1 MLTVITDHWYTL
13 TLPKQKGSQTLYQG
27 ARILNNRGL
36 GLVPMARCLSLK
48 YTKLILRPADSRP
61 TLLTRRPYGHFL
73 SSPLYLYHP
82 YNSHCRSFLAFLCVR
97 LLFFSNLQF
106 LCNHQTSMQL
116 CRFRERLSTTKAQ
129 RSFYFS
135 TGCLPAAEAVCVSR
149 TSVGCCRTPP
159 FHLTT
164 MTSPGSSPLTLA
176 GLWNVSSLPK
186 WFSLSQMDGNL
197 VSSAKPGPGIRQFF
211 SWAKT
216 PRTLCSISPAP
227 IYGNTVG
234 SVIWGRQLYEAEGH
248 IDIRM
253 G

>member
-61 TLLTRRPYGHFL
+61 TLLTRRLYGHFL

-82 YNSHCRSFLAFLCVR
+82 YNSHCRSFLDFLCVR

-135 TGCLPAAEAVCVSR
+135 TGCLPAAEVVCVSR

-159 FHLTT
+159 FHSTT
-164 MTSPGSSPLTLA
+164 MTSPGSSPTNSCWSLECQLSPQTAQLEPDGWQS
-176 GLWNVSSLPK
+176 GL
-186 WFSLSQMDGNL
+186 LSQTRTQDQAVLQLGKNTQNSL
-197 VSSAKPGPGIRQFF
+197 QYF
-211 SWAKT
+211 S
-216 PRTLCSISPAP
+216 CSHL
-227 IYGNTVG
+227 
-234 SVIWGRQLYEAEGH
+234 W
-248 IDIRM
+248 
-253 G
+253 

>member
-61 TLLTRRPYGHFL
+61 TLLTRRLYGHFL

-82 YNSHCRSFLAFLCVR
+82 YNSHCRSFLDFLCVR
-97 LLFFSNLQF
+97 LLLFSNLQF

-135 TGCLPAAEAVCVSR
+135 TGCLPAAEVVCVSR

-159 FHLTT
+159 FHSTT
-164 MTSPGSSPLTLA
+164 MTSPGSSPTNSCWSLECQLSPQTAQLEPDGWRS
-176 GLWNVSSLPK
+176 GL
-186 WFSLSQMDGNL
+186 LSQ
-197 VSSAKPGPGIRQFF
+197 
-211 SWAKT
+211 T
-216 PRTLCSISPAP
+216 RT
-227 IYGNTVG
+227 
-234 SVIWGRQLYEAEGH
+234 
-248 IDIRM
+248 
-253 G
+253 